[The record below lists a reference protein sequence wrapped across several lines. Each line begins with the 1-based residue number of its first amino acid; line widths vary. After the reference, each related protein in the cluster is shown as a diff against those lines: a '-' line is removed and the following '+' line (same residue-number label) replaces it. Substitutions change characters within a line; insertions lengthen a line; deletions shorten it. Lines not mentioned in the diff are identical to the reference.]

1 MRSNLAQLLLIYVNT
16 KLWKWW
22 VDRRDRFLPH
32 NINKQN
38 KYILSTDLMGIQIN
52 SDIAAINSEVVFTTH
67 FHNIF
72 KVV

>member
-1 MRSNLAQLLLIYVNT
+1 MLIQDSGNDG
-16 KLWKWW
+16 WI
-22 VDRRDRFLPH
+22 RRDRFLPH

-67 FHNIF
+67 FHNFF
-72 KVV
+72 KEV